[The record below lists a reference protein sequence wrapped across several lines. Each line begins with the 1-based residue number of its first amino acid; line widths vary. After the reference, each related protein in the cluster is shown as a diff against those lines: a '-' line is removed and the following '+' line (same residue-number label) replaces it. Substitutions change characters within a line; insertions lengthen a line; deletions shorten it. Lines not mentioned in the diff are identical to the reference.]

1 MSSYSV
7 DQIIGKTLYA
17 KKSTPVYNL
26 PSFYSLAKQVYTI
39 KPGQPIGTVYSYVGG
54 SPGQPLN
61 WMFKT
66 NVGLREVTYYTVHE
80 QDNVD
85 RGALT
90 DQGAKTQA
98 EIQREKQE
106 AAKGTGE
113 KIFDFVKKYAIIAG
127 LAYGA
132 FLIFKNYKSSNK

>member
-1 MSSYSV
+1 MSSFSV

-26 PSFYSLAKQVYTI
+26 PNFYTLAKQVHTI
-39 KPGQPIGTVYSYVGG
+39 KPGEIIGTVYSYVGG
-54 SPGQPLN
+54 SPGEPLN
-61 WMFKT
+61 WMYKT
-66 NVGLREVTYYTVHE
+66 KVGLREVTYYTVHE
-80 QDNVD
+80 PDNVD
-85 RGALT
+85 KNALT
-90 DQGAKTQA
+90 DQGVKTQS
-98 EIQREKQE
+98 QLQKEKEE

-132 FLIFKNYKSSNK
+132 FLIFKTYKGSNK